1 MKRLFLTVV
10 LAAAGW
16 CAYAQNYMIVD
27 SEKIFKSIDA
37 YNTAIK
43 DLDKMAEDYQK
54 QVDDK
59 FAEIETLYNNYQQ
72 QKASLSAT
80 TRQVLEDTILSKEK
94 DATALQESLFG
105 KDGTLMKKRLE
116 LIQPIQKKVFD
127 AINAYAQSHGYD
139 LVLDSASNPT
149 LLYKRVR
156 VVTLD
161 LPGHGISEVRGEC
174 HSMEYLADVVRDALQ
189 ALGIAR
195 CTLVGH
201 SMGGYVALAFCERH
215 PEMLDGLVLFSSTP
229 NADTEE
235 KRENR
240 RREIALVRAG
250 KKEQLARVAP
260 GAGFAA
266 DNRQRMADAIADLT
280 EQVYLTEDDGIVAL
294 LNGMIARPDRN
305 EMLRRSPVRQLFVFG
320 RKDEYIPAAVAE
332 QLAAAHPQAQ
342 VVWLADSGH
351 MGFLEEPEAAA
362 EALLR
367 FVGAEP
373 DGQTAASVAGAS
385 EMPAAEA

>member
-1 MKRLFLTVV
+1 MAGRTALHVCDSQQGERCVV
-10 LAAAGW
+10 L
-16 CAYAQNYMIVD
+16 
-27 SEKIFKSIDA
+27 
-37 YNTAIK
+37 
-43 DLDKMAEDYQK
+43 L
-54 QVDDK
+54 
-59 FAEIETLYNNYQQ
+59 
-72 QKASLSAT
+72 
-80 TRQVLEDTILSKEK
+80 
-94 DATALQESLFG
+94 
-105 KDGTLMKKRLE
+105 
-116 LIQPIQKKVFD
+116 
-127 AINAYAQSHGYD
+127 HGYLESMFVWD
-139 LVLDSASNPT
+139 DFVP

-250 KKEQLARVAP
+250 KKEQLARV

-320 RKDEYIPAAVAE
+320 RTDEYIPAAVAA
-332 QLAAAHPQAQ
+332 QSDRLSAAVACMAAALIFFPTPR
-342 VVWLADSGH
+342 L
-351 MGFLEEPEAAA
+351 
-362 EALLR
+362 
-367 FVGAEP
+367 
-373 DGQTAASVAGAS
+373 
-385 EMPAAEA
+385 